1 MSILLFPYVGIKG
14 FSGFSLPQYVKQD
27 LVLFSMP
34 IIKQKTRK
42 KDPTLL
48 KVLWCIYLMK
58 PQEFRLNHYERKP
71 GVGAASRPWDDGWVG
86 IQTLRW
92 GGESGPLPWI
102 CHWGWGGS
110 EDQKISHSPHGGLL
124 VSAPFPPHPYG
135 NLN

>member
-1 MSILLFPYVGIKG
+1 MGIKG

-71 GVGAASRPWDDGWVG
+71 GVGAGSRPWDDG
-86 IQTLRW
+86 
-92 GGESGPLPWI
+92 
-102 CHWGWGGS
+102 
-110 EDQKISHSPHGGLL
+110 GGLA
-124 VSAPFPPHPYG
+124 SRP
-135 NLN
+135 